1 MKLPPP
7 KTRAAIYAR
16 KATTSAATAIDD
28 QITSCRNFIEDQS
41 WTEGGVYADAAG
53 SGSSIATR
61 DGFFTLMAA
70 AGRGDFS
77 VVLVSDIDRL
87 SRSPSA
93 VLQIVRDLDDL
104 GVAVCTVQSGL
115 VDAMGVQF
123 KAAMD
128 SSNAGSLSGRGRRKS
143 SATVRREITGPDEAV
158 VRRIYSLFARGLDV
172 GEVCRRLNQEGAP
185 DRPTASQEG
194 GE

>member
-16 KATTSAATAIDD
+16 TATTPAAAAIDD
-28 QITSCRNFIEDQS
+28 QITSCRNFIEDQG
-41 WTEGGVYADAAG
+41 WTEAGVYADAAG
-53 SGSSIATR
+53 SGSTIATR

-70 AGRGDFS
+70 AGRGEFS

-93 VLQIVRDLDDL
+93 VLQIVRELDDL

-115 VDAMGVQF
+115 VDNMGVQSR
-123 KAAMD
+123 AAMD
-128 SSNAGSLSGRGRRKS
+128 SSNAGSSGGRGRRKS
-143 SATVRREITGPDEAV
+143 SATILREITHPDEAV
-158 VRRIYSLFARGLDV
+158 VRRIYSLFACGLDV
-172 GEVCRRLNQEGAP
+172 GEVCRRLNQKGAP
-185 DRPTASQEG
+185 DLPTASQEG

>member
-16 KATTSAATAIDD
+16 KATTPAAVAIDD

-41 WTEGGVYADAAG
+41 WTESGVYVDAKG
-53 SGSSIATR
+53 SGSTFANR
-61 DGFFTLMAA
+61 DGFSTLMAA
-70 AGRGDFS
+70 AGRDEFS

-87 SRSPSA
+87 SRSASA
-93 VLQIVRDLDDL
+93 VLQIVRELDDL
-104 GVAVCTVQSGL
+104 GIAVCTVQSGL
-115 VDAMGVQF
+115 LDTLGVQF

-128 SSNAGSLSGRGRRKS
+128 SSNAGSSGGRGRRKS
-143 SATVRREITGPDEAV
+143 SATILREITGPDEAV

-172 GEVCRRLNQEGAP
+172 GEVCRRLNQEGAS
-185 DRPTASQEG
+185 DQPTASQED

>member
-16 KATTSAATAIDD
+16 TATTPAAAAIDD
-28 QITSCRNFIEDQS
+28 QITSCRNFIEDQG
-41 WTEGGVYADAAG
+41 WTEAGVYADAAG
-53 SGSSIATR
+53 SGSTFASR
-61 DGFFTLMAA
+61 DGLFTLMAA
-70 AGRGDFS
+70 AGRGEFS

-93 VLQIVRDLDDL
+93 VHQVVRELDEL

-115 VDAMGVQF
+115 VDAMSIQF
-123 KAAMD
+123 KAATD
-128 SSNAGSLSGRGRRKS
+128 SSNAGSLGGRGRRKS

-158 VRRIYSLFARGLDV
+158 VRRIYSLVARGLDV

-185 DRPTASQEG
+185 DLPTASQEG

>member
-16 KATTSAATAIDD
+16 KATTPAAVAIDD

-41 WTEGGVYADAAG
+41 WTESGVYADAAG
-53 SGSSIATR
+53 SGSTFANR

-70 AGRGDFS
+70 AGRGEFS

-87 SRSPSA
+87 SRSASA
-93 VLQIVRDLDDL
+93 VLQIVRELDDL
-104 GVAVCTVQSGL
+104 GIAVCTVQSGL
-115 VDAMGVQF
+115 LDTLGVQF

-128 SSNAGSLSGRGRRKS
+128 SSNAGSSGGRGRRKS
-143 SATVRREITGPDEAV
+143 SATILREITGPDEAV

-172 GEVCRRLNQEGAP
+172 GEVCRRLNQEGAS
-185 DRPTASQEG
+185 DQPTASQED